1 MKKGIIVGIISA
13 LAITHTAYA
22 ENVSVLINNSGNS
35 STTTVTNNSQ
45 TRVEITQNGE
55 TKVFE
60 STGEAVDYKSSDGST
75 TVKINGT
82 GKDTTSDI
90 NKSTQETVE
99 KVKEEVKGAVENSK
113 KEIEDSIQKNREDT
127 EKIVAD
133 EVETRTQR
141 ILNIIKDFFIGL
153 IPKSSE

>member
-1 MKKGIIVGIISA
+1 MKVGIAVGIISA
-13 LAITHTAYA
+13 LAVTQTVYA
-22 ENVSVLINNSGNS
+22 ENVSVQINNSVNS
-35 STTTVTNNSQ
+35 STTTVTNNSN

-60 STGEAVDYKSSDGST
+60 STGEGIDYKSPDGST
-75 TVKINGT
+75 TVKINGN
-82 GKDTTSDI
+82 GKEAQSEVDKNTQDTV
-90 NKSTQETVE
+90 N

-113 KEIEDSIQKNREDT
+113 KEIEQTIQKNREDT

-141 ILNIIKDFFIGL
+141 IFTIIKDFFVNL
-153 IPKSSE
+153 LPK